1 VNAMSAD
8 RVATT
13 APAISFEERRVEGVT
28 AVSRLVL
35 CAVGVAMVRG
45 GVVATPG
52 AAYAVLLVYLVVSI
66 AVALAL
72 LFEAR
77 GPAVVALLVH
87 LADVLFAMTLA
98 SLDGEGTELFQLFL
112 IFPLLSASY
121 RWGLPEAL
129 ATAVVMA
136 VLLAIGPA
144 FVSSAVGDA
153 TLPAFRVFTRGAL
166 VGRGTLLLVLAL
178 VLAVPLDAEQQRRR
192 EARCVSDMLLEARS
206 EHRLS
211 QTLQRVLTRA
221 VKYFGGAGAALVL
234 CDRRTGR
241 IFVRW
246 ATSKNDPEVGPGSDD
261 GELPREREND
271 LLFEMRGAAAFG
283 VRSRFGRPRL
293 TLVEFDALG
302 VGVGSETLFLSEA
315 FRQMF
320 TSFERVIIVRSELE
334 RRWMVRLFVF
344 DPRLPS
350 GRATLARA
358 ALRMTSQVGPV
369 LYDHY
374 LVRRLRSRAITAERA
389 RIAREL
395 HDGPIQSLLAVDM
408 ELAVLRRRTAE
419 SPLASDLGR
428 FHEIV
433 KSEVISLR
441 ELLENVRAG
450 TSDTEPLEHALSE
463 LVRRFGIYTGTV
475 AQFVSN
481 GSAAGIGAQERRE
494 LVQIVVEALA
504 NVRKHSAAK
513 RVTVRTKVA
522 SGRLRL
528 TIEDSGRGFP
538 FAGVRTAAELRKSGE
553 GPRTILE
560 RVQHLSGDLRVK
572 STPGTGCIVE
582 VSLPMKVSRI
592 VEKVSGD

>member
-1 VNAMSAD
+1 M
-8 RVATT
+8 
-13 APAISFEERRVEGVT
+13 EGVT

-35 CAVGVAMVRG
+35 CVVGVAMVRG
-45 GVVATPG
+45 GVVAIPG
-52 AAYAVLLVYLVVSI
+52 PASAVLLAYLAVSV

-77 GPAVVALLVH
+77 GPAIVAMLVH
-87 LADVLFAMTLA
+87 LADVLFAVTLA
-98 SLDGEGTELFQLFL
+98 SLDGKGTELLQLFL
-112 IFPLLSASY
+112 VFPMLTASY

-144 FVSSAVGDA
+144 LVSSAVGDA

-234 CDRRTGR
+234 CDRRSGR

-246 ATSKNDPEVGPGSDD
+246 ATSKNDPEGGSGSD
-261 GELPREREND
+261 GEVPREREND

-293 TLVEFDALG
+293 TLVEFDAQG

-320 TSFERVIIVRSELE
+320 TAFERVIIVRSDLE

-344 DPRLPS
+344 DPRLPA
-350 GRATLARA
+350 GRATLVRA

-395 HDGPIQSLLAVDM
+395 HDGPIQSLLAVDL
-408 ELAVLRRRTAE
+408 ELAVLRRRAAE
-419 SPLASDLGR
+419 SPLASDLGH
-428 FHEIV
+428 FHDIV
-433 KSEVISLR
+433 KSEIISLR

-450 TSDTEPLEHALSE
+450 TSDTEPLEHALTE

-481 GSAAGIGAQERRE
+481 GTAAGIGAQQRRE
-494 LVQIVVEALA
+494 LIQIVVEALA

-528 TIEDSGRGFP
+528 TVEDSGRGFP
-538 FAGVRTAAELRKSGE
+538 FSGVRTAAQLRQSGE

-582 VSLPMKVSRI
+582 VSVPMKVSRI
-592 VEKVSGD
+592 VEKASGD

>member
-1 VNAMSAD
+1 MSAD
-8 RVATT
+8 RVAPS
-13 APAISFEERRVEGVT
+13 APAISFEERRVEGVS

-35 CAVGVAMVRG
+35 CALGVAMVRA
-45 GVVATPG
+45 GVVTVPG
-52 AAYAVLLVYLVVSI
+52 PAYAVLLAYLAVSV

-77 GPAVVALLVH
+77 GPAVVAMLVH
-87 LADVLFAMTLA
+87 LADVLFAVTLA
-98 SLDGEGTELFQLFL
+98 SLDGQCTELFQLFL

-144 FVSSAVGDA
+144 LVSSAVGDA

-246 ATSKNDPEVGPGSDD
+246 ATSKNDPEGGPGSD
-261 GELPREREND
+261 GEVPREREND

-283 VRSRFGRPRL
+283 TRSHFGRPRL
-293 TLVEFDALG
+293 TLVEFDAHG

-320 TSFERVIIVRSELE
+320 TAFERVIIVRSELE

-344 DPRLPS
+344 DPRLPA
-350 GRATLARA
+350 GRATLART

-374 LVRRLRSRAITAERA
+374 LVRRLRSRAIAAERA

-408 ELAVLRRRTAE
+408 ELAVVRRRAAE
-419 SPLASDLGR
+419 SPLAADLGR

-433 KSEVISLR
+433 KS
-441 ELLENVRAG
+441 
-450 TSDTEPLEHALSE
+450 
-463 LVRRFGIYTGTV
+463 
-475 AQFVSN
+475 
-481 GSAAGIGAQERRE
+481 
-494 LVQIVVEALA
+494 
-504 NVRKHSAAK
+504 
-513 RVTVRTKVA
+513 
-522 SGRLRL
+522 
-528 TIEDSGRGFP
+528 
-538 FAGVRTAAELRKSGE
+538 
-553 GPRTILE
+553 
-560 RVQHLSGDLRVK
+560 
-572 STPGTGCIVE
+572 
-582 VSLPMKVSRI
+582 
-592 VEKVSGD
+592 

>member
-1 VNAMSAD
+1 MSAD
-8 RVATT
+8 RVAPS
-13 APAISFEERRVEGVT
+13 APAISFEERRVEGVS

-35 CAVGVAMVRG
+35 CALGVAMVRA
-45 GVVATPG
+45 GVVTVPG
-52 AAYAVLLVYLVVSI
+52 PAYAVLLAYLAVSV

-77 GPAVVALLVH
+77 GPAVVAMLVH
-87 LADVLFAMTLA
+87 LADVLFAVTLA
-98 SLDGEGTELFQLFL
+98 SLDGQGTELFQLFL

-144 FVSSAVGDA
+144 LVSSAVGDA

-246 ATSKNDPEVGPGSDD
+246 ATSKNDPEGGPGSD
-261 GELPREREND
+261 GEVPREREND

-283 VRSRFGRPRL
+283 TRSHFGRPRL
-293 TLVEFDALG
+293 TLVEFDAHG

-320 TSFERVIIVRSELE
+320 TAFERVIIVRSELE

-344 DPRLPS
+344 DPRLPA
-350 GRATLARA
+350 GRATLART

-374 LVRRLRSRAITAERA
+374 LVRRLRSRAIAAERA

-395 HDGPIQSLLAVDM
+395 HDGQIQSLLAVDM
-408 ELAVLRRRTAE
+408 ELAVVRRRAAE
-419 SPLASDLGR
+419 SPLAADLGR

-433 KSEVISLR
+433 KSEIISLR

-450 TSDTEPLEHALSE
+450 TGDAETLEHSLSE

-481 GSAAGIGAQERRE
+481 GTAAGIGAQERRD
-494 LVQIVVEALA
+494 LIQIVVEALA

-522 SGRLRL
+522 SGRFRL

-538 FAGVRTAAELRKSGE
+538 FSGVRTAAQLRETGE

-582 VSLPMKVSRI
+582 VSVPMKVSRI
-592 VEKVSGD
+592 VEKA